1 MFSDHSE
8 EHDQTMTIVLATAA
22 VGSMAV
28 LVASASEYRQALLKQ
43 HRAHKQPLSVEHQAT
58 ANSDSNG
65 SEDAVDRV
73 VSELRASTAQLV
85 DVREAHECEKGALSG
100 AVLYPLSAICTGE
113 ALPHELRRD
122 RTTYLHCSDGRRTHL
137 AAELLRKRLGAD
149 AKSVVPLASGFNEL
163 VLYSRTA
170 AGSRA
175 DAALLRPVMPPAK
188 ATRATASRNLRSFDP
203 ETFSLF
209 RALQTS
215 RDFAEYEQ
223 ARPARTPGPALM
235 RTACR
240 RGAS

>member
-1 MFSDHSE
+1 
-8 EHDQTMTIVLATAA
+8 MTIVLATAA

-43 HRAHKQPLSVEHQAT
+43 HRAHKQPLSAEAT

-85 DVREAHECEKGALSG
+85 DVREAHECEKGVLSG

-113 ALPHELRRD
+113 ALPHELHRD

-163 VLYSRTA
+163 VLYGRTA
-170 AGSRA
+170 AVSRA
-175 DAALLRPVMPPAK
+175 DAALLRPVVPPAK
-188 ATRATASRNLRSFDP
+188 TTRATASRNLRSFDP

-235 RTACR
+235 RAACR